1 MKMYDK
7 QIESETTI
15 HVRLGKLK
23 TNMFSNSHSLKNN
36 DLILSRIQHFYQILS
51 SSKNKLS

>member
-15 HVRLGKLK
+15 HVILGKLK
-23 TNMFSNSHSLKNN
+23 TNMFPNSHSLKNN
-36 DLILSRIQHFYQILS
+36 DLILSSIQHFYQILS